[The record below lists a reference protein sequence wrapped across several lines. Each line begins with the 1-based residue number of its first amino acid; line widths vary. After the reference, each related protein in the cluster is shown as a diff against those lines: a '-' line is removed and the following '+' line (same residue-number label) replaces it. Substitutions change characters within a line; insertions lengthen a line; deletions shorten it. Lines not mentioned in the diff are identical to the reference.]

1 MRDRGGQL
9 DSNSAMGTQVIS
21 RDYTKGGNTISVTL
35 TGGSGK
41 GMGGLA
47 ALAQMGMMGGGK
59 KIRVQRRTVM
69 DNSDGEEVSFMAS
82 LNSGAML
89 AFESYD
95 TDNASVLEF
104 IKAFPIA
111 ELDEAQ

>member
-1 MRDRGGQL
+1 
-9 DSNSAMGTQVIS
+9 
-21 RDYTKGGNTISVTL
+21 
-35 TGGSGK
+35 
-41 GMGGLA
+41 
-47 ALAQMGMMGGGK
+47 
-59 KIRVQRRTVM
+59 
-69 DNSDGEEVSFMAS
+69 MAS